1 MRYHAMRAC
10 RFPSSSMIERIA
22 YDDAAKTLWISF
34 SGTGRYAYDDVPGAL
49 FEEFCRAPSA
59 GNFFNE
65 HIKER
70 YRFRRDPARRRF
82 GPNA

>member
-1 MRYHAMRAC
+1 MRCHAMRVC

-22 YDDAAKTLWISF
+22 YDDAARILWISF
-34 SGTGRYAYDDVPGAL
+34 SGTGVYLYDGVPAAL

-59 GNFFNE
+59 GGFFNE
-65 HIKER
+65 RIKDR
-70 YRFRRDPARRRF
+70 YSFRRDPARRRF